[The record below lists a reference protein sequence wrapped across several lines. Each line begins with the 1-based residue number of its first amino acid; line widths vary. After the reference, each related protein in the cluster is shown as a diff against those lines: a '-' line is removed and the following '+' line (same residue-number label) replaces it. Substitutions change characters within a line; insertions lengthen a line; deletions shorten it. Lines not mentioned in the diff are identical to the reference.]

1 MFINNYYN
9 YKISPYYIC
18 PKVYVGPWAW
28 SENTNGPKRN
38 K

>member
-18 PKVYVGPWAW
+18 PKVYVRPCAW
-28 SENTNGPKRN
+28 SEEEYLLR
-38 K
+38 